1 MENRTSRKTT
11 IELIKNRS
19 DIGAGTRGA
28 DLGIDAIEIAAINQ
42 GSDFFIRHPHR
53 DVPTRNEVIY
63 EKERSP
69 YAKHIKEV
77 YEQCRQLSSVV
88 AASLHQ
94 GNFPLIFSGDHSS
107 AIGTITGIKAAFP
120 EKRLGVIWIDA
131 HADIHSPYT
140 TPSGNIHGMPL
151 AAVLQED
158 NRACELNEIESET
171 AEYWSKLKSLGDH
184 GTKLQPSDLI
194 YFGVRDTEEPE
205 DAIIE
210 RLHIKNFKVE
220 EVRRIGIDTCVVQTK
235 NLLQDCDIVYV
246 SFDVDS
252 MDSEMTSEGTG
263 TPVPRGFAAAEVSE
277 LLERL
282 VSSLPIVALET
293 VEVNPLLDTKGNKM
307 AEIAFGILD
316 RISPIIEHKT

>member
-1 MENRTSRKTT
+1 MKTT

-28 DLGIDAIEIAAINQ
+28 DLGVDAIEIAAINQ
-42 GSDFFIRHPHR
+42 GSDFFKRHPHR

-69 YAKHIKEV
+69 FAKHIKEV

-120 EKRLGVIWIDA
+120 DKRLGVIWIDA

-140 TPSGNIHGMPL
+140 TPSGNMHGMPL
-151 AAVLQED
+151 AAALQED
-158 NRACELNEIESET
+158 NKACQLNDIYLET
-171 AEYWSKLKSLGDH
+171 TEYWHKLKDLGDL
-184 GTKLQPSDLI
+184 GAKLHPSDLI

-205 DAIIE
+205 DALID
-210 RLHIKNFKVE
+210 RLGIKNFKVE
-220 EVRRIGIDTCVVQTK
+220 ETRRTGIDACVLQTAS
-235 NLLQDCDIVYV
+235 LLKDCDIVYI

-252 MDSEMTSEGTG
+252 MDSEMTSKGTG
-263 TPVPRGFAAAEVSE
+263 TPVPRGFAVAEVSE
-277 LLERL
+277 LLESL
-282 VSSLPIVALET
+282 ISSLPIVALET
-293 VEVNPLLDTKGNKM
+293 VEVNPLLDNKGNKM
-307 AEIAFGILD
+307 AEIAFGI
-316 RISPIIEHKT
+316 